1 MEFGAEWKVLPK
13 NDAAA
18 QFPVLYATLSQQGS
32 IVISRSTHEKLG
44 SPGAYIV
51 MFDPLRYRLGLHPE
65 STDNPN
71 AYPARKQG
79 RSGAKIIRAHR
90 MIREFGIQPP
100 DTLEFP
106 EAKIVDG
113 VLILDLQTARTSP
126 RAHSQC
132 RYEGPAK
139 SASPFPFVK

>member
-1 MEFGAEWKVLPK
+1 MSYGSEWKVLVRS
-13 NDAAA
+13 DAAA
-18 QFPVLYATLSQQGS
+18 QFPLLYVTLKPDGS

-44 SPGAYIV
+44 QPGGYIV
-51 MFDPLRYRLGLHPE
+51 LFDPLKHRLGLQPE
-65 STDNPN
+65 STNNPN
-71 AYPARKQG
+71 AYPARKFG

-100 DTLEFP
+100 DTIEFP

-113 VLILDLQTARTSP
+113 VLIMDLQTARTSP

-132 RYEGPAK
+132 RYEREVK
-139 SASPFPFVK
+139 SESPFPFVR